1 MSGVLTDPDDIKLF
15 RMCSLRA
22 ALKLETL
29 GMRRGGASVYSIVK
43 KEFGYK
49 GSKQKVLDQLH
60 AKIEQLKEERNNG

>member
-15 RMCSLRA
+15 RLCSLRA
-22 ALKLETL
+22 ALFLEVK
-29 GMRRGGASVYSIVK
+29 GMRRGGTSVYSIVK
-43 KEFGYK
+43 QEFKFK